1 MIVPKSTDANDV
13 KQCQNNKNAENE
25 NSSNGL
31 LVQIENVII
40 IMDQRT
46 SHSWNW
52 WKMDTAW
59 SLNLSFLS
67 YFCSEMIGW
76 N

>member
-46 SHSWNW
+46 SHS
-52 WKMDTAW
+52 
-59 SLNLSFLS
+59 
-67 YFCSEMIGW
+67 
-76 N
+76 